1 MTKKIQVITPKNLI
15 ITGLIIYLLY
25 ISFCNK
31 PVTPVE
37 KPVVKTTTEQVKAV
51 ASIDSVRK
59 VIGDSFILVIKDK
72 EQLSNKYFYKWQ
84 ETDVKLTM
92 AERAVEQLLNET
104 PLPDT
109 CLEFQN
115 KIKVQYGNLKVQT
128 DKYKENAT
136 KSISALQSLSR
147 TQKSF
152 LEQKDKEYKLI
163 HNSFDTAI
171 AQQKILEKYIKK
183 IEPKREVIAG
193 IGMLTSYNIFKPQVG
208 VLVGYRNKKGIEL
221 TLGYYTNNMAS
232 ISLSKPLI
240 RF

>member
-92 AERAVEQLLNET
+92 AERAVESLLNEII
-104 PLPDT
+104 PDT
-109 CLEFQN
+109 CLEYQN
-115 KIKVQYGNLKVQT
+115 KMRVQYGNLKTET
-128 DKYKENAT
+128 DKYKNNAT
-136 KSISALQSLSR
+136 KSITTLQSLAT

-152 LEQKDKEYKLI
+152 LAQKDKEYKLI
-163 HNSFDTAI
+163 HNSFDTCI

-183 IEPKREVIAG
+183 IEPKRELSGG
-193 IGMLTSYNIFKPQVG
+193 ISAITSYLNFKPQVG
-208 VLVGYRNKKGIEL
+208 IILGYRNKTGTEL
-221 TLGYYTNNMAS
+221 TLGYYTNNTV
-232 ISLSKPLI
+232 SLSLKRPLI